1 MPASR
6 SAAKST
12 AVEPFVAHCLELLSA
27 IGSARSRAMFGGH
40 GLYVDDLFIAL
51 IAEDR
56 LYLKVDGDT
65 VERFRAAGCEQWIY
79 RGGDKPMPMGYWS
92 APDEAMD
99 APALMAAWARLAR
112 QAALAAKAA
121 KGVRPAA
128 KAAKAAR
135 PAAKA
140 AKAKPPATPV
150 RRTAARA
157 SAPKK
162 RPASGAAKPKRATAR
177 AR

>member
-128 KAAKAAR
+128 KAAKA
-135 PAAKA
+135 
-140 AKAKPPATPV
+140 KPPATPV